1 MIAGTYRGLD
11 FQAMRSM
18 QLGQIIDYCVEYDN
32 QKKKAEKKTDEPEI
46 RKARK
51 GDFARLLG

>member
-1 MIAGTYRGLD
+1 
-11 FQAMRSM
+11 MRSM

-32 QKKKAEKKTDEPEI
+32 QKKKAEKKKDEPEI

-51 GDFARLLG
+51 CDFARLLG

>member
-1 MIAGTYRGLD
+1 
-11 FQAMRSM
+11 MRSM

-32 QKKKAEKKTDEPEI
+32 QKKKAEKKKDEPEI

-51 GDFARLLG
+51 GDFARLLVR

>member
-1 MIAGTYRGLD
+1 
-11 FQAMRSM
+11 MRSM